1 MKIWKNKKFLH
12 LFFARFIALIGDG
25 ILFITLL
32 KMLELQGA
40 GSMGI
45 SILYLAAGI
54 PAFLFAIPAGAFVER
69 SNLQR
74 TMITTDA
81 IRALLV
87 FLFIMVGYFTTV
99 APLFIYIL
107 LFLITINDMFF
118 LPASQ
123 SLLRWVVP
131 EKLRPQ
137 ANGQLQIAMM
147 TGKLL
152 SFTLGAYLIKAG
164 FELTSLLFMVI
175 AAFALSI
182 VLILF
187 IRPAVMNNTDKTT
200 KTLQMVT
207 EGLTFIKNTTII
219 KNLFI
224 VFGLAWIVGSS
235 IDVFLISYL
244 NDVLGKGTEDLY
256 LITTFS
262 LGGIIIGSFLAPKLY
277 ETMNKKIG
285 FYVPSFLF
293 GFVILGYALKLP
305 LMILLLLLMTGGIAQ
320 GVFLTFLNSYLQ
332 EVTSQSYYARVAS
345 FYTLLMKGASLPGL
359 FLIGL
364 LIDTTSVIT
373 AGYFIGFY
381 MIALGVFSIL
391 MLQQVGNEGEVEDLT
406 EVRAVEQKGESY

>member
-1 MKIWKNKKFLH
+1 MKVWKNKRFLH

-54 PAFLFAIPAGAFVER
+54 PAFLFAIPAGAYVER

-74 TMITTDA
+74 TMITTDF

-87 FLFIMVGYFTTV
+87 FLFIVGDFFTTV
-99 APLFIYIL
+99 EPLFIYLL

-137 ANGQLQIAMM
+137 ANGHLQIAMM

-152 SFTLGAYLIKAG
+152 SFSLGAFLIKAG
-164 FELTSLLFMVI
+164 YELSSLLFMVI
-175 AAFALSI
+175 VAFGLSI

-187 IRPAVMNNTDKTT
+187 IRPAVVNNTDKTT

-224 VFGLAWIVGSS
+224 VFGLAWLVGSS

-262 LGGIIIGSFLAPKLY
+262 LSGIIIGSFLAPKLY
-277 ETMNKKIG
+277 ETIDKKIG
-285 FYVPSFLF
+285 FYMPSLLF
-293 GFVILGYALKLP
+293 GLVILGYAVKLP
-305 LMILLLLLMTGGIAQ
+305 LIVLLLFLMAGGIAQ

-332 EVTSQSYYARVAS
+332 EVTSQRYYARVAS

-381 MIALGVFSIL
+381 MIALAIFSIVI
-391 MLQQVGNEGEVEDLT
+391 LQHMDTQENVKGAEVT
-406 EVRAVEQKGESY
+406 KA